1 MNDNN
6 QTQSPFVGLPSRK
19 AYGKVIVELGHQNEN
34 IVALSADLAGSVN
47 LADFAKEFPDR
58 FINVGVAEQDLMGI
72 SAGLTL
78 AGKIPYASTY
88 AIFSALRAAE
98 QVRTDIAYNNLPVR
112 IVSTHSGITFGVAG
126 ATHQALEDIAFFRT
140 IPGMAVFSPA
150 DAVETAAILRATAD
164 LEGPLYI
171 RLSRVAEK
179 TVYTEEFDYKIGQP
193 DLLIP
198 GEDVLL
204 ITTGVEVGEALDA
217 ASLLKEKG
225 VNTGVLNIST
235 IKPLDSKA
243 LVDILK
249 NYKTVMTI
257 EQHNIVNGLGSA
269 IAEIIAENNLNLK
282 FYRHGIMDIFTTSG
296 PYKDLLSYYKLD
308 PVGIQDTLLQVL
320 DS

>member
-1 MNDNN
+1 MNDNK
-6 QTQSPFVGLPSRK
+6 QTQSPLIGLPSRK
-19 AYGKVIVELGHQNEN
+19 AYGKVIVELGHQYDN
-34 IVALSADLAGSVN
+34 IVALSADLAGSVS
-47 LADFAKEFPDR
+47 LAEFSKVFPDR

-88 AIFSALRAAE
+88 AVFSSLRAAE
-98 QVRTDIAYNNLPVR
+98 QVRTDIAYNGLPVR
-112 IVSTHSGITFGVAG
+112 IVSTHGGITFGVAG

-150 DAVETAAILRATAD
+150 DAVETAAILRKTVNLD
-164 LEGPLYI
+164 GPVYI

-179 TVYTEEFDYKIGQP
+179 TVYTQEFDYQIGKP
-193 DLLIP
+193 DLLVP

-204 ITTGVEVGEALDA
+204 IATGIEVGESMDA
-217 ASLLKEKG
+217 VELLKEKG
-225 VNTGVLNIST
+225 VNAGLLNIST
-235 IKPLDSKA
+235 IKPLDTKG
-243 LVDILK
+243 LVEILK
-249 NYKTVMTI
+249 NYKTVMTV

-269 IAEIIAENNLNLK
+269 VAEVIAEANLNLK
-282 FYRHGIMDIFTTSG
+282 FHRHGIMDIFTTSG

-308 PVGIQDTLLQVL
+308 PAGIRDTFLQVL